1 MYTQLKKKVYYSKT
15 IVITLTLYI
24 KYITAI
30 TKKKKKKSPISGA
43 SSNPFG
49 LPGWIVCRH
58 MARFPQHF
66 KSFNIITCLVGEV
79 FALSNF
85 PFNFHPIS
93 AHSFL
98 KFKQDKRPCL
108 FWVNSGPFLANLGL
122 QGSAAPPV
130 HLPRLTSLVALCF
143 TFL

>member
-30 TKKKKKKSPISGA
+30 TKKKKSPISGA